1 MATQTKSSSNS
12 NPLTDSLETA
22 GERVAEL
29 NEKALANTRKA
40 GAAYVDSYEKAVV
53 SLADSYEKAATAT
66 KVDWVA
72 NVATAQADYARDTT
86 KAYAA
91 AVREL
96 AS

>member
-1 MATQTKSSSNS
+1 VATQTKSSNS
-12 NPLTDSLETA
+12 NPLTDSLESA
-22 GERVAEL
+22 SERVAEL
-29 NEKALANTRKA
+29 NEKAFANTRKA

-72 NVATAQADYARDTT
+72 NAATIQADYARDTT
-86 KAYAA
+86 KAYAS

-96 AS
+96 VS